1 MIQVARLQLQQRR
14 GTSARRPY
22 GAVTASVACAVV
34 VSGLSTA
41 TLVLALAIA
50 QVA

>member
-1 MIQVARLQLQQRR
+1 MMQHIRLSTRNQTRR
-14 GTSARRPY
+14 SAKRSY
-22 GAVTASVACAVV
+22 GAVAASMACAVV

-41 TLVLALAIA
+41 TLVLAFAIA